1 VFEVIA
7 PALGPRSPVA
17 GGGRYDDLLAD
28 AGAPM
33 QVPAVGASIHT
44 ERLLAVL
51 QGAAP

>member
-1 VFEVIA
+1 V
-7 PALGPRSPVA
+7 
-17 GGGRYDDLLAD
+17 
-28 AGAPM
+28 